1 MGFMSQIT
9 RHEEF
14 RTRTERPVTARE
26 PAPPAALE
34 YASAGPK
41 HAARR
46 GRYLR
51 ASVAVALIACGT
63 FLAITP
69 WWAASIALGREQP
82 VSIFVNYFSSDF
94 KWICIV
100 LGAIMI
106 LAGTFG
112 SAPHSEGE

>member
-1 MGFMSQIT
+1 IT
-9 RHEEF
+9 RNEEF

-26 PAPPAALE
+26 PATLE
-34 YASAGPK
+34 YATAK
-41 HAARR
+41 QVARR

-51 ASVAVALIACGT
+51 ANVAVALIVCGT

-82 VSIFVNYFSSDF
+82 VSIFLSYFSSDF

-112 SAPHSEGE
+112 SAPHTEE

>member
-1 MGFMSQIT
+1 MSQIT

-26 PAPPAALE
+26 PATLE
-34 YASAGPK
+34 YAAPRQTP
-41 HAARR
+41 RR
-46 GRYLR
+46 GRFLR
-51 ASVAVALIACGT
+51 ASVAVALIICGT
-63 FLAITP
+63 FLTITP
-69 WWAASIALGREQP
+69 WWAASIALSREQP
-82 VSIFVNYFSSDF
+82 VSIFLSYFSSDF

-112 SAPHSEGE
+112 SAPHTEE